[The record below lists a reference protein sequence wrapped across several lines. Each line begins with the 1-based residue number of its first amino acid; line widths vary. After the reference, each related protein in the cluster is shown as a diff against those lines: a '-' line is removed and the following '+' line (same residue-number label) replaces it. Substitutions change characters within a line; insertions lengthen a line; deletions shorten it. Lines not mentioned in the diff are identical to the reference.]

1 MVKSA
6 SMQIEKDEVEIR
18 QRTFREGL
26 VSIKATLQ

>member
-6 SMQIEKDEVEIR
+6 SVQIEEDKVEVR

-26 VSIKATLQ
+26 VSIKATFQ